1 MGKKILGTLI
11 IALSALCMAGVF
23 SSSEAGV
30 IYVDKDGTAS
40 ESWGTPNTDLQTAI
54 NAAVSGDEIWV
65 KQGTYTPGTSRT
77 ADSFELKD
85 GVAIYGG
92 FTGSETER
100 TQRNWRTN
108 VTILSGEI
116 GDDEDDTNNI
126 QHVVK
131 GNGTDDTAV
140 LDGFTITKGYDD
152 SGTGGGGMMN
162 SNGSPT
168 VRNCTFKENT
178 TSTNGGGMYNY
189 SGSPQIES
197 CTFESNTASIGG
209 GMYNRSGSPEV
220 SKCIFTQNTATSSGG
235 SSGGVGGGVAN
246 DNSDP
251 KLTDCTFTE
260 NTAKN
265 NGGGIFNTDSSPQL
279 LNCFLGGNIADVKG
293 GGMYTYSASN
303 VSRPVLTNC
312 VFSGNSAVKEGTETG
327 DGGGMCNLGSTPT
340 LINCTFSGNT
350 TDGNGGA
357 MANYTNSRPFIYNSI
372 FWGNTATSEI
382 SLHVDDSTPTVEY
395 CLVQGGYAGTSV
407 LNVDPNFVDPDG
419 ADDTVGT
426 ADDDLRLSV
435 GSLAIDA
442 GNNDEADSVTT
453 DFEGNPRFS
462 GSGDTPN
469 VDMGAYEYQPKPPTI
484 TSFSLASGGTGTE
497 VVITG
502 TNFTDGATVQF
513 GVTDAASFTVDSDIQ
528 LTAKVGEGTTG
539 KITVTTPDG
548 TAESTEDFTYIPPP
562 EITSFDPT
570 SGSTGTEVTITGTNL
585 SGATVVQFGDTDAAN
600 PPTVV
605 SDTQI
610 TAVVGSG
617 ATGNIAV
624 TTLGGTAKST
634 QDFTYVL
641 MPTITG
647 IDPPS
652 AGSGTSVI
660 ITGTNFTSVTAVK
673 FGDIEAQ
680 IISINESG
688 TQITVTPGDD
698 SKGSVTVTTPE
709 DTVTGGDDI
718 SFSFVRMGDIYFDGS
733 IDLRDA
739 IVCLMISSATQLAP
753 AISNGIHLGGD
764 TDGGKKIGVEDAV
777 YILVEISK

>member
-1 MGKKILGTLI
+1 MGRKIVGTLI
-11 IALSALCMAGVF
+11 IALSVFCMTGFF
-23 SSSEAGV
+23 SSSEADV
-30 IYVDKDGTAS
+30 IYVADAPSENWESVTA
-40 ESWGTPNTDLQTAI
+40 DLQTAI
-54 NAAVSGDEIWV
+54 NAAASGDEIWV

-77 ADSFELKD
+77 VSFELKN

-100 TQRNWRTN
+100 TQRSWRTN
-108 VTILSGEI
+108 VTILSGNI
-116 GDDEDDTNNI
+116 GDTGSDTDNS

-152 SGTGGGGMMN
+152 DKSGTGGGGMMN
-162 SNGSPT
+162 SNSSPT

-178 TSTNGGGMYNY
+178 TFTNGGGMYNY
-189 SGSPQIES
+189 SGSPQIEA
-197 CTFESNTASIGG
+197 CTFESNTANMGG
-209 GMYNRSGSPEV
+209 GMYNKSNRPEL
-220 SKCIFTQNTATSSGG
+220 SNCTFTQNTATSIGG
-235 SSGGVGGGVAN
+235 SSGGVGGAMAN
-246 DNSDP
+246 DKSIP
-251 KLTDCTFTE
+251 KLTGCTFTE

-265 NGGGIFNTDSSPQL
+265 NGGGIFNTESSPVL

-303 VSRPVLTNC
+303 DSRPFLTNC
-312 VFSGNSAVKEGTETG
+312 VFSGNSAVKEGTG
-327 DGGGMCNLGSTPT
+327 DGGGMFNHGSTPT

-350 TDGNGGA
+350 AGGNGGA
-357 MANYTNSRPFIYNSI
+357 MANYDNSLPFIYNSI
-372 FWGNTATSEI
+372 FWGNMAAAES

-617 ATGNIAV
+617 ATGKIAV
-624 TTLGGTAKST
+624 TTPGGTAESSGN
-634 QDFTYVL
+634 FTYVS
-641 MPTITG
+641 MPTITS
-647 IDPPS
+647 ITPTS

-660 ITGTNFTSVTAVK
+660 ITGTNFTGVTKVTFGGTDAVS
-673 FGDIEAQ
+673 FNMDSE
-680 IISINESG
+680 
-688 TQITVTPGDD
+688 TQITAVIGA
-698 SKGSVTVTTPE
+698 GSDGSISVTTPV
-709 DTVTGGDDI
+709 DTVTSGDDI
-718 SFSFVRMGDIYFDGS
+718 SFSFVKMGDIYFDGS

-739 IVCLMISSATQLAP
+739 IVCLMISSATQLAQ
-753 AISNGIHLGGD
+753 AISDEIHLGGD
-764 TDGGKKIGVEDAV
+764 TDGGKQIGVEDAV